1 MRVETKGELRERN
14 RDLEARLE
22 EAEATLRAIRAGEVD
37 AVVVSGP
44 DGDVVYTLEGA
55 DEGYRLLVERM
66 AEGAA
71 TLNPDGLILF
81 ANQQF
86 AAMLG
91 MALQQVI
98 GCMVQD
104 FVPPEAR
111 PLIESVMAARDGSH
125 SEMDLRAGDGHLV
138 PAYLSAAPLHW
149 DEMECISLV
158 VTDLTEHKRTLSDIS
173 ELRRAQEALR
183 ESEARERAG
192 AAELRAI
199 MEAAPVAVFVANDP
213 ECREIIGN
221 RAGQLMLRVPPGH
234 NTSKSAPPG
243 EAPTN
248 FRILRNGHEVPGSE
262 LPVQQAAATG
272 RNVLNDE
279 VEIVFE
285 DGTRRSVLGNAVPL
299 LGEDNRPRGAVGAF
313 LDITE
318 RKRSQERLGQAQK
331 LESIGLLAGG
341 IAHDF
346 NNLMTGILGN
356 ASLVLEDVQEP
367 VAERLRDIITCAE
380 RAADLTRQLLAY
392 SGKGQFIAQDLNVA
406 ETVQQ
411 IGGLVQFSI
420 PKSVQLSVAAETRL
434 PPVRMDPGQ
443 LQQILMNLVIN
454 AGEAI
459 GEGHPGRINLVTS
472 LAEVEDPFI
481 DALGEE
487 VPPGRYVTVSVDDTG
502 EGMGEQKLSR
512 IFDPF
517 FTTKF
522 TGRGLGLAAVA
533 GILRSLKGGITVS
546 SEPGGG
552 STFRAYLPAAVRRE
566 EWAGREEEAAQGA
579 CPTVLVVD
587 DEPSVRDL
595 IDHVLRRRG
604 YRVLLASDGA
614 EAVAVCDREAGKIDL
629 AIVDVLMPRM
639 GAHELLPILAERRP
653 QTKVLLTSGYSEPEA
668 RRLSAAYRTI
678 AFIQKPYSAQQIAEA
693 VEMLVPARRGKQ
705 SDTAPR

>member
-1 MRVETKGELRERN
+1 MRVETEGDLWEHN
-14 RDLEARLE
+14 RDLEARLA
-22 EAEATLRAIRAGEVD
+22 EAEETLRAIREGEVD

-44 DGDVVYTLEGA
+44 DGDVVYTLQGA

-86 AAMLG
+86 AAMLA
-91 MALQQVI
+91 MPLQQVI
-98 GCMVQD
+98 GSMIQE
-104 FVPPEAR
+104 FIPA
-111 PLIESVMAARDGSH
+111 ESRQEVGAMLAARDGARF
-125 SEMDLRAGDGHLV
+125 ELYLRRDGGARV
-138 PAYLSAAPLHW
+138 PAYLSVAPLHW
-149 DEMECISLV
+149 DGMECISLV
-158 VTDLTEHKRTLSDIS
+158 VTDLTEQKRTLSDIS
-173 ELRRAQEALR
+173 ELRRAQEALL

-221 RAGQLMLRVPPGH
+221 RMGQLMLGVPPGL

-243 EAPTN
+243 QAPTH
-248 FRILRNGHEVPGSE
+248 FRIQRNGHELPDSE
-262 LPVQQAAATG
+262 LPMQQAAASG
-272 RNVLNDE
+272 RPVLNDE

-285 DGTRRSVLGNAVPL
+285 AGDRRTVLGNAVPL
-299 LGEDNRPRGAVGAF
+299 LGEDGRPRGAVGAF
-313 LDITE
+313 LDVTE
-318 RKRSQERLGQAQK
+318 HKRSQERLGQAQK

-356 ASLVLEDVQEP
+356 ASLVLEDVDERT
-367 VAERLRDIITCAE
+367 AERIRDIIACAE

-392 SGKGQFIAQDLNVA
+392 SGKGQFIALDLNVA

-434 PPVRMDPGQ
+434 PAVRMDPGQ

-459 GEGHPGRINLVTS
+459 GEGRPGRINLVTS
-472 LAEVEDPFI
+472 LAEVEEPFT

-487 VPPGRYVTVSVDDTG
+487 VPPGRYVTVAVGDTG
-502 EGMGEQKLSR
+502 EGMDGGKLSR

-546 SEPGGG
+546 SEPGQG
-552 STFRAYLPAAVRRE
+552 SIFRAYLPAAGRRE
-566 EWAGREEEAAQGA
+566 ELAGREQEVASGD

-587 DEPSVRDL
+587 DEPSVREL
-595 IDHVLRRRG
+595 IHQVLRRRG
-604 YRVLLASDGA
+604 YRVLVAADGL
-614 EAVAVCDREAGKIDL
+614 EALAVCEREAGKIDL

-639 GAHELLPILAERRP
+639 GAHELLPILEERYP
-653 QTKVLLTSGYSEPEA
+653 QTKILLTSGYSEPEA
-668 RRLSAAYRTI
+668 RRLSAAYLAI
-678 AFIQKPYSAQQIAEA
+678 AFIQKPYTAQQIAQA
-693 VEMLVPARRGKQ
+693 VEALILAKPRPQ